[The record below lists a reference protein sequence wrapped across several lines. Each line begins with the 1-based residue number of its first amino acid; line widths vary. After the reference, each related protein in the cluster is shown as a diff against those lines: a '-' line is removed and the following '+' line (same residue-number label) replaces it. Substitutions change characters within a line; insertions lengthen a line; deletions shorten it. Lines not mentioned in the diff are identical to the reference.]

1 MLISDW
7 SSDVCSSG
15 LAALSPAA
23 YSMLSDVF
31 PRNRLARAMAVYS
44 IGVPL
49 GAGIAMILGSFV
61 VQAVLA
67 APAIDL
73 PLIGPVEAWRTT
85 FLWVAAPGLIVC
97 LLLLTIREPLLRR
110 HQRAGGHAG
119 RAPRLLAHP
128 GWQRGAP
135 CPPFPGIFSV

>member
-1 MLISDW
+1 
-7 SSDVCSSG
+7 
-15 LAALSPAA
+15 
-23 YSMLSDVF
+23 MLSDVF

-73 PLIGPVEAWRTT
+73 PLIGPVEAWRTV

-97 LLLLTIREPLLRR
+97 LLLLTIREPLRR
-110 HQRAGGHAG
+110 RAQSAGGDAAREIG
-119 RAPRLLAHP
+119 RAHVWTPVTNAPIVCRLLTEKK
-128 GWQRGAP
+128 Q
-135 CPPFPGIFSV
+135 

>member
-49 GAGIAMILGSFV
+49 GAGIALILGSFV

-73 PLIGPVEAWRTT
+73 PLIGPVERSEERRVGHEFASSCTLRWS
-85 FLWVAAPGLIVC
+85 
-97 LLLLTIREPLLRR
+97 PL
-110 HQRAGGHAG
+110 H
-119 RAPRLLAHP
+119 
-128 GWQRGAP
+128 
-135 CPPFPGIFSV
+135 

>member
-1 MLISDW
+1 MG
-7 SSDVCSSG
+7 VG
-15 LAALSPAA
+15 VGEAALSPAA
-23 YSMLSDVF
+23 YSRLSGVF

-73 PLIGPVEAWRTT
+73 PLIGPVEAWRTI

-97 LLLLTIREPLLRR
+97 LLLLTIREPLLRGA
-110 HQRAGGHAG
+110 QSAGGYPA
-119 RAPRLLAHP
+119 RAPGFLAP
-128 GWQRGAP
+128 LADLQTL
-135 CPPFPGIFSV
+135 V

>member
-1 MLISDW
+1 MGVGVG
-7 SSDVCSSG
+7 DVCSSD
-15 LAALSPAA
+15 LA

-31 PRNRLARAMAVYS
+31 PRTRLARAMAGYS

-61 VQAVLA
+61 VQAALA

-73 PLIGPVEAWRTT
+73 PLIGPVEAWRTI

-97 LLLLTIREPLLRR
+97 LLLLTIREPLRR
-110 HQRAGGHAG
+110 GAQSAGGDAARAPGFLAIG
-119 RAPRLLAHP
+119 RAH
-128 GWQRGAP
+128 
-135 CPPFPGIFSV
+135 V